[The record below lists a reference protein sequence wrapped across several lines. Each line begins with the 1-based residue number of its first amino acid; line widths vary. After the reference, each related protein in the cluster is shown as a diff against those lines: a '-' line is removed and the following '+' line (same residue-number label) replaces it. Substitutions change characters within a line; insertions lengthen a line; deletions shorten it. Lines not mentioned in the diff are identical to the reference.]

1 MKHLFLPIVLPLF
14 LLSSNTT
21 VIRRKR
27 FLEYRRIRQTPYIDN
42 INEIKPLETYIKNN
56 RFSKNTGVDDNKTPS
71 ILSLSKNNVL
81 VWRNKKEG
89 KYIGSSDMEKK
100 YQIKKEKCL
109 EFKHNKTETVD
120 DFLSSNE
127 EEMERIYDFN
137 DDKTETVDD
146 YLSSNEEEIERIYD
160 FNDDKTEIVDD
171 YLSSNEEE
179 KERIYNF
186 NDDKK
191 HEYFLSK
198 ISEILEKKPNL
209 KLARSICNSKA
220 FLTDTTFENNNL
232 NLIFFWL
239 QKLLKELNKINKKNL
254 LMNFEEIILGIYA
267 EEIVKDFLI
276 YLKQHISLFVEMN
289 IYNIED
295 FKSDISK
302 MNLIVSKFLI
312 RIFSINSRKK
322 IFHLFPQFESV
333 LNLMFKSK
341 NSYNFLNFN
350 SIFPTFLLIFIVE
363 DSYKELQGGQ
373 KTNIEILYTNRYFE
387 RLLIFNYAI
396 QELVCSLDN
405 ISDQVKQENLEM
417 IPEFMDNI
425 NFFDENKS
433 MIILHPRSNV
443 HILFTY
449 YNFLYSIVFLYIEN
463 ASSENKDFE
472 TSLFNI
478 INYLN
483 FIFYMYRND
492 CTLDY
497 PTIFNMIEEM
507 SRKFLK
513 LNPFKNI
520 CSITTE
526 LKILNRVFEEDQKMS
541 FFNRITRYNKSIR
554 KNTSYL
560 KRKLKN

>member
-27 FLEYRRIRQTPYIDN
+27 VLEYRKIRQTPYIDN

-127 EEMERIYDFN
+127 EEIERIYDFN

-146 YLSSNEEEIERIYD
+146 FLSSNEEEIERIYD
-160 FNDDKTEIVDD
+160 
-171 YLSSNEEE
+171 
-179 KERIYNF
+179 F

-232 NLIFFWL
+232 KLIFFWL

-254 LMNFEEIILGIYA
+254 LMNFEEIILGISA
-267 EEIVKDFLI
+267 EEIVKYFLI
-276 YLKQHISLFVEMN
+276 HLKQHISLFVEMN

-295 FKSDISK
+295 FKSDISE

-363 DSYKELQGGQ
+363 DSYKELQGGR
-373 KTNIEILYTNRYFE
+373 KTNIEILYTNKYFE

-405 ISDQVKQENLEM
+405 ISDQVKPENLEM

-433 MIILHPRSNV
+433 MLLHPRSNV

-463 ASSENKDFE
+463 ASSENNDFE

-478 INYLN
+478 IDHLN

-520 CSITTE
+520 CSRTTE
-526 LKILNRVFEEDQKMS
+526 LKILNRVFEENHKMS

>member
-42 INEIKPLETYIKNN
+42 INEIEPLETYIKNN

-71 ILSLSKNNVL
+71 ILSLSKHNVL

-100 YQIKKEKCL
+100 YQIQTEKCL
-109 EFKHNKTETVD
+109 EFKQNK
-120 DFLSSNE
+120 SG
-127 EEMERIYDFN
+127 
-137 DDKTETVDD
+137 TVDD

-160 FNDDKTEIVDD
+160 FNDDK
-171 YLSSNEEE
+171 
-179 KERIYNF
+179 
-186 NDDKK
+186 K

-198 ISEILEKKPNL
+198 ISEILKKEPDLNL
-209 KLARSICNSKA
+209 AKSICNSEA
-220 FLTDTTFENNNL
+220 FLKDKTFENNNL

-239 QKLLKELNKINKKNL
+239 QKLLEELNMIDKKNL
-254 LMNFEEIILGIYA
+254 LMNFEEIILGISA

-302 MNLIVSKFLI
+302 MNLIVSKFL
-312 RIFSINSRKK
+312 RQIFSINSCKK

-333 LNLMFKSK
+333 LNLMFESK

-363 DSYKELQGGQ
+363 DSYKELQDGQ
-373 KTNIEILYTNRYFE
+373 KTNIEILYTNKYFE
-387 RLLIFNYAI
+387 RLLIFNYGI

-425 NFFDENKS
+425 NFFDENKA
-433 MIILHPRSNV
+433 MLLYHRSNV

-463 ASSENKDFE
+463 ASSENNDFE

-478 INYLN
+478 IDHLN

-520 CSITTE
+520 CSRTTE

-560 KRKLKN
+560 KRKFKN

>member
-1 MKHLFLPIVLPLF
+1 
-14 LLSSNTT
+14 
-21 VIRRKR
+21 
-27 FLEYRRIRQTPYIDN
+27 
-42 INEIKPLETYIKNN
+42 
-56 RFSKNTGVDDNKTPS
+56 DD
-71 ILSLSKNNVL
+71 
-81 VWRNKKEG
+81 
-89 KYIGSSDMEKK
+89 
-100 YQIKKEKCL
+100 
-109 EFKHNKTETVD
+109 KTETVD

-127 EEMERIYDFN
+127 EEIERIYDFNDDKTETVDDFLSSNEEEIERIYDFNDDKTETVDDFLSSNEEEIERIYDFN

-146 YLSSNEEEIERIYD
+146 YLSSNEEEKERIYN

-179 KERIYNF
+179 IERIYDF

-302 MNLIVSKFLI
+302 MNLIVSKFLR

-363 DSYKELQGGQ
+363 DSYKELQGGR
-373 KTNIEILYTNRYFE
+373 KTNIEILYTNKYFE

-405 ISDQVKQENLEM
+405 ISDQVKPENLEM

-478 INYLN
+478 IDYLN
-483 FIFYMYRND
+483 LIFHIYRND

-497 PTIFNMIEEM
+497 PTIFNRIEEM

-520 CSITTE
+520 CSRTTE
-526 LKILNRVFEEDQKMS
+526 LKILNRVFEENHKMS